1 MSVINPSTN
10 TVVDTITLD
19 GGPGGVAVAP
29 SGPDAGDVYVINGS
43 DTVSVINP
51 STNTVVDTITV
62 GTEPEGVAV
71 APAGPDAGDIYVT
84 NYGSNTVSVIQP

>member
-1 MSVINPSTN
+1 
-10 TVVDTITLD
+10 
-19 GGPGGVAVAP
+19 
-29 SGPDAGDVYVINGS
+29 
-43 DTVSVINP
+43 
-51 STNTVVDTITV
+51 VVDTITV